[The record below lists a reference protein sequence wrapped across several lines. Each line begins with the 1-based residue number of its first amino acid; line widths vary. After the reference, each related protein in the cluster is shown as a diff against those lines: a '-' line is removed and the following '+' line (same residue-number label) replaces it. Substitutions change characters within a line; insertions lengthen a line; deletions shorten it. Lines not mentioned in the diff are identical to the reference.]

1 MSNGNY
7 RPVGFGFISPV
18 IKSLLIANVAVFFIE
33 MMTEGIRSGGEPLS
47 LLFTR
52 FFALYPVGDGFLPWQ
67 LFTYQFMH
75 ANFSHIFFNL
85 FALWMFGTEVE
96 YTLGSK
102 KFLIFYL
109 ASGVGAG
116 LLHLATPLLG
126 VDPAIT
132 VGASGSLYGVMI
144 AFALFNPDRYIYI
157 YFLLPVKAKYLIGFM
172 ILLDL
177 FMFGNANSNVA
188 HLAHIGGAITGFL
201 FLFFDPA
208 VYFPFKTRL
217 KGGSRGTGQFSSG
230 FPFNRDD
237 YDDDNYSAS
246 TRTTQ
251 KQKQGFNFGF
261 GAKKG
266 NDSVVDAKFKDVSDD
281 SITQDEIDRILDK
294 ISVSGY
300 KNLSE
305 REKKILFEASN
316 RMSKKGD

>member
-1 MSNGNY
+1 MSNGSY

-33 MMTEGIRSGGEPLS
+33 MMMDGIRTGGIPLGGY
-47 LLFTR
+47 FTR
-52 FFALYPVGDGFLPWQ
+52 YFALFPVGEGFLPWQ

-96 YTLGSK
+96 YNLGSK

-109 ASGVGAG
+109 AAGVGAG

-126 VDPAIT
+126 VPSAPT

-217 KGGSRGTGQFSSG
+217 KGGGRSSNQFGSGG
-230 FPFNRDD
+230 FPYSRDD
-237 YDDDNYSAS
+237 DDDNYSSNYRAS
-246 TRTTQ
+246 EKP
-251 KQKQGFNFGF
+251 KQKFGF
-261 GAKKG
+261 GFGSKKG
-266 NDSVVDAKFKDVSDD
+266 SDSVVDAKFKDVTDD
-281 SITQDEIDRILDK
+281 SITQEEIDRILDK

-300 KNLSE
+300 SNLTE
-305 REKKILFEASN
+305 KEKKILFEASS

>member
-33 MMTEGIRSGGEPLS
+33 MMTEGIMTGGEPLS
-47 LLFTR
+47 SMFTR
-52 FFALYPVGDGFLPWQ
+52 FFALFPVGDGFLPWQ

-177 FMFGNANSNVA
+177 FMFGNPNSNVA
-188 HLAHIGGAITGFL
+188 HLAHVGGAITGFL

-217 KGGSRGTGQFSSG
+217 KGGGRGQNTFGSSG
-230 FPFNRDD
+230 FPFNN
-237 YDDDNYSAS
+237 DDDESPRGGYTAS
-246 TRTTQ
+246 EKPKR
-251 KQKQGFNFGF
+251 NFGF
-261 GAKKG
+261 GFGTKKG
-266 NDSVVDAKFKDVSDD
+266 SDQVVDAKFKDVTDI
-281 SITQDEIDRILDK
+281 SITQEEIDRILDK

-300 KNLSE
+300 SNLSE
-305 REKKILFEASN
+305 KEKKILFEASS

>member
-1 MSNGNY
+1 
-7 RPVGFGFISPV
+7 
-18 IKSLLIANVAVFFIE
+18 
-33 MMTEGIRSGGEPLS
+33 
-47 LLFTR
+47 
-52 FFALYPVGDGFLPWQ
+52 
-67 LFTYQFMH
+67 MH

-217 KGGSRGTGQFSSG
+217 KGGRGPNQFSSG
-230 FPFNRDD
+230 YPYNRDD
-237 YDDDNYSAS
+237 DDDDHFSGGP
-246 TRTTQ
+246 TTTQ
-251 KQKQGFNFGF
+251 KPKQGFNFGF
-261 GAKKG
+261 GTKKG
-266 NDSVVDAKFKDVSDD
+266 SDRVVDAKFKDVSDD
-281 SITQDEIDRILDK
+281 SITQEEIDRILDK

-305 REKKILFEASN
+305 KEKKILFEASN